1 MKRPAFGF
9 RETWVPVLGLPFIS
23 CGTLGQLHHLSELQF
38 HDGPKISLFLGA
50 MKEMFGEHLARSKA
64 PFFSNC
70 SKYQIHHHRLH
81 YSGRLRGERELGR
94 REMLGKGEK

>member
-9 RETWVPVLGLPFIS
+9 RETWVPVLALPFIS
-23 CGTLGQLHHLSELQF
+23 CGTLGQLRHLSELQF

-50 MKEMFGEHLARSKA
+50 MKEMFGEHLPRSKA

-81 YSGRLRGERELGR
+81 YSGRLRGES
-94 REMLGKGEK
+94 